1 VPKICGISD
10 LQPTGRGKIC
20 FLKRVN
26 TYSGLW
32 GNCIL
37 KGMDNMTTSPKM
49 NRYFRENQKIEK
61 RKSYAIIIMDERELP
76 NLLL

>member
-1 VPKICGISD
+1 
-10 LQPTGRGKIC
+10 
-20 FLKRVN
+20 
-26 TYSGLW
+26 
-32 GNCIL
+32 
-37 KGMDNMTTSPKM
+37 MDNMTTSPKM